1 MPPDD
6 DRRPLF
12 VRLPQAQA
20 ERLDRAAFERRTSK
34 QDLVSDLVSRYL
46 DDGTRRVTVEAT
58 DDTLSVGRASFLPS
72 DPPEVLTLDEA
83 ADLLIVPA
91 HEVRKLAD
99 KGELPGRQIGGEWR
113 FTRRALLDWLGSREE
128 G

>member
-1 MPPDD
+1 MPG

-20 ERLDRAAFERRTSK
+20 ERLDQVSFERRTSK
-34 QDLVSDLVSRYL
+34 QDLVSDLVARYL

-58 DDTLSVGRASFLPS
+58 DDALSVGRASFLPA
-72 DPPEVLTLDEA
+72 DPPEVLTLDQA

-91 HEVRKLAD
+91 DEVRTLAD
-99 KGELPGRQIGGEWR
+99 KGELPGRLIGGEWR
-113 FTRRALLDWLGSREE
+113 FTRRALLDWLGGGEE
-128 G
+128 S